1 MRVCPHRIEG
11 RVGLHAVELDYV
23 AVLNERQYADLR
35 VAFAGSR
42 DQRPMSHLGHE
53 TIRGLLVGRV
63 VGTRKHALS
72 LPDNAAVTDTAVRRP
87 PAASVVGDKVVETQG
102 LSKVYGKTITAVD
115 RLDLN
120 VYRGEV
126 YGFLGP
132 NGAGKTTTI
141 RMLLGLIHPSSG
153 SANVMGAAPGTPASL
168 IKVGAIVE
176 TPAFYPYMS
185 GRDNLRLLAM
195 YCGVPMARVDAT
207 LDLVEL
213 TPRGRH
219 KFSTYSLGMK
229 QRLGIAAALLK
240 EPDLLILDEP
250 TNGLDPQGMADVR
263 NLIIEL
269 GKGQRTVFISS
280 HLLGEVE
287 LMCTRVGVIKK
298 GKIVAE
304 GTIDEL
310 RGAATLTVRG
320 TPADLANTVLV
331 KDIGAENVTSL
342 GDGSF
347 SLKVDARRTAEINQ
361 HLVQAGVAVTELHM
375 DERSLEDIFMELT
388 GTEGGL

>member
-1 MRVCPHRIEG
+1 
-11 RVGLHAVELDYV
+11 
-23 AVLNERQYADLR
+23 
-35 VAFAGSR
+35 
-42 DQRPMSHLGHE
+42 
-53 TIRGLLVGRV
+53 
-63 VGTRKHALS
+63 
-72 LPDNAAVTDTAVRRP
+72 
-87 PAASVVGDKVVETQG
+87 
-102 LSKVYGKTITAVD
+102 
-115 RLDLN
+115 
-120 VYRGEV
+120 
-126 YGFLGP
+126 
-132 NGAGKTTTI
+132 
-141 RMLLGLIHPSSG
+141 
-153 SANVMGAAPGTPASL
+153 
-168 IKVGAIVE
+168 
-176 TPAFYPYMS
+176 MS

-195 YCGVPMARVDAT
+195 YCGVSMTRVDAT
-207 LDLVEL
+207 LEQVEL
-213 TPRGRH
+213 TPRAKH

-269 GKGQRTVFISS
+269 GKGQRTVLISS
-280 HLLGEVE
+280 HLLSEVE

-320 TPADLANTVLV
+320 TPADLAKTILV
-331 KDIGAENVTSL
+331 QDVGAENVAEL

-347 SLKVDARRTAEINQ
+347 SLKVDARRTAEINT
-361 HLVQAGVAVTELHM
+361 HLVQAGVAVSELHM

>member
-1 MRVCPHRIEG
+1 M
-11 RVGLHAVELDYV
+11 
-23 AVLNERQYADLR
+23 
-35 VAFAGSR
+35 
-42 DQRPMSHLGHE
+42 
-53 TIRGLLVGRV
+53 
-63 VGTRKHALS
+63 
-72 LPDNAAVTDTAVRRP
+72 TDTAVVRRP
-87 PAASVVGDKVVETQG
+87 PAASVIGDKVVETKG
-102 LSKVYGKTITAVD
+102 LSKIYGKSITAVD
-115 RLDLN
+115 RLDLS

-141 RMLLGLIHPSSG
+141 RMLLGLIHPTSG
-153 SANVMGAAPGTPASL
+153 TAKVMGAPPGTPASL
-168 IKVGAIVE
+168 TKVGAIVE

-195 YCGVPMARVDAT
+195 YCGVSMTRVDAT
-207 LDLVEL
+207 LEQVEL
-213 TPRGRH
+213 TPRARH

-269 GKGQRTVFISS
+269 GKGQRTVLISS
-280 HLLGEVE
+280 HLLSEVE

-320 TPADLANTVLV
+320 TPADLAKTVLV
-331 KDIGAENVTSL
+331 REVGAANVTEL

-347 SLKVDARRTAEINQ
+347 SLKVDAQRTAEINQ
-361 HLVQAGVAVTELHM
+361 HLVQAGVAVTDLHM

>member
-1 MRVCPHRIEG
+1 
-11 RVGLHAVELDYV
+11 
-23 AVLNERQYADLR
+23 
-35 VAFAGSR
+35 
-42 DQRPMSHLGHE
+42 
-53 TIRGLLVGRV
+53 
-63 VGTRKHALS
+63 
-72 LPDNAAVTDTAVRRP
+72 
-87 PAASVVGDKVVETQG
+87 
-102 LSKVYGKTITAVD
+102 
-115 RLDLN
+115 
-120 VYRGEV
+120 
-126 YGFLGP
+126 
-132 NGAGKTTTI
+132 
-141 RMLLGLIHPSSG
+141 
-153 SANVMGAAPGTPASL
+153 
-168 IKVGAIVE
+168 
-176 TPAFYPYMS
+176 MS

-195 YCGVPMARVDAT
+195 YCGVPMTRVDET
-207 LDLVEL
+207 LQLVEL
-213 TPRGRH
+213 TPRAKH

-269 GKGQRTVFISS
+269 GKGQRTVLISS
-280 HLLGEVE
+280 HLLSEVE

-320 TPADLANTVLV
+320 TPAELAQTILV
-331 KDIGAENVTSL
+331 KEAGAENVTAL
-342 GDGSF
+342 GDGAF
-347 SLKVDARRTAEINQ
+347 SLKVDAQRTAEINL